1 MAGFGLVEAE
11 GLVALV
17 AVLTAAVVGAKGAL
31 DWRGRR
37 REAALVTAHID
48 DFVER
53 EEINRLRHRD
63 FDAFVEKLNARR
75 ARRGDP
81 AIAREALQAQ
91 RYNLMYSV
99 EAADIDREELDNLK
113 KRVGTAVKVGDDPF
127 ADAPLEP

>member
-1 MAGFGLVEAE
+1 MADFGLVEAE

-17 AVLTAAVVGAKGAL
+17 AILAAVAVGAKGAL
-31 DWRGRR
+31 TLRARR
-37 REAALVTAHID
+37 REAALVTAHLN
-48 DFVER
+48 DFDER

-81 AIAREALQAQ
+81 AIAKEALRPQQ
-91 RYNLMYSV
+91 YNLMYSV
-99 EAADIDREELDNLK
+99 EAADIDREELDKLK
-113 KRVGTAVKVGDDPF
+113 KRVETAVKVGDDPF